1 MVTVE
6 ELVVKATPE
15 GISEVEDGLEGME
28 EKAEETTD
36 SIEEQSSVLGDMSDK
51 FEGAMGA
58 IVAGFAVVTAGLL
71 SRIPVLGTAAS
82 GLGAILDALGIK
94 ISQTLSPALTPLT
107 NKMFELARAI
117 NNADGPLGTIIGAIG
132 SAIVVITGL
141 AAGVLAAV
149 KAWGLLTAAY
159 AAVKAAGAVVV
170 SAIGTVVA
178 AIGAI
183 PLLLAGVIAAILGF
197 ALAYKNNW
205 FGVRDTTNEVINQV
219 VSFVKNGFSLLVKKA
234 RKFLKKFVKRAKT
247 EFNTFKTN
255 AVSTFNN
262 LVEKAKKFG
271 SDLIDNFAEGIR
283 NSVGVA
289 TSAISGVVASVN
301 SYLPSSP
308 ADTGPLSNLDETGP
322 GLVNTFAAGINANV
336 GTATSAANNL
346 AGGVDPAQSVI
357 AGDSSRTVISI
368 DGREVERSTQTYRDD
383 GTDLRGRYG

>member
-178 AIGAI
+178 AVGAI
-183 PLLLAGVIAAILGF
+183 PLILAGVIAAILGF

-205 FGVRDTTNEVINQV
+205 FGVRDTTNEVINKIV
-219 VSFVKNGFSLLVKKA
+219 YFVRNGFRVMLGKA
-234 RKFLKKFVKRAKT
+234 RKLLKKFVKKAKKK
-247 EFNTFKTN
+247 FNKVKNNT
-255 AVSTFNN
+255 VSTFN
-262 LVEKAKKFG
+262 
-271 SDLIDNFAEGIR
+271 DLIDSATQFGKDLVSNFADGIR
-283 NSVGVA
+283 DK
-289 TSAISGVVASVN
+289 ISDAVNAAQSLAASVS
-301 SYLPSSP
+301 SYMPSSP
-308 ADTGPLSNLDETGP
+308 ADTGPLSDLDETGP